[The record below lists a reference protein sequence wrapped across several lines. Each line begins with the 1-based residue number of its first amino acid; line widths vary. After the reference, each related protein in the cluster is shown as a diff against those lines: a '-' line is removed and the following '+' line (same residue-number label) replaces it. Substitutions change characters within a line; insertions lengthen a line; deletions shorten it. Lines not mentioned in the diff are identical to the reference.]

1 MCYESVHFFEYNTV
15 RVVVD
20 DAVEVVVAHLSLL
33 LDVVIL
39 DHVGELIGQVIVR
52 YH

>member
-1 MCYESVHFFEYNTV
+1 M

-20 DAVEVVVAHLSLL
+20 DAVEVVVVHLSLF
-33 LDVVIL
+33 LDGVIL

-52 YH
+52 DH